1 MIPEEVGLS
10 PSTKAV
16 VVNERSSRLH
26 SLTLDTRFRRRD
38 CCRRPCV
45 RSAIFR
51 VIYRPG
57 RGVTFLKLA
66 GYILDFVIFGRRVA
80 AAHLACK
87 LWTWGVLGRS
97 PARVLE

>member
-1 MIPEEVGLS
+1 MISEEVEFFPFYRGRRCRC
-10 PSTKAV
+10 
-16 VVNERSSRLH
+16 RSSRLH

-38 CCRRPCV
+38 RRRPCV

-66 GYILDFVIFGRRVA
+66 GYILDVGVFGRRVA
-80 AAHLACK
+80 TAHLASK
-87 LWTWGVLGRS
+87 LWAWGVLGRS